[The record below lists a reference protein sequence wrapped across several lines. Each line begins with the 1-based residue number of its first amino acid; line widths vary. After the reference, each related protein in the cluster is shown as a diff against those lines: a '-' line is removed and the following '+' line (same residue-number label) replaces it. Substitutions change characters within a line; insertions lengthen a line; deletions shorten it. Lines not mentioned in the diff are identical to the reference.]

1 MRIIGIEHMKNKKTI
16 FNLRSVGL
24 IIIILSIGLLIRE
37 VLKYDNLPSKDDPI
51 SQVADFFE
59 YKENALT
66 NGIIWTGLLVLG
78 LIMYLINRK
87 K

>member
-1 MRIIGIEHMKNKKTI
+1 MENKKTK
-16 FNLRSVGL
+16 FNLKSVGL

-37 VLKYDNLPSKDDPI
+37 VLQYDNLPSKDDPI
-51 SQVADFFE
+51 SQVVDFLK
-59 YKENALT
+59 YKENAVT
-66 NGIIWTGLLVLG
+66 NGIIWTGLFVFG

>member
-1 MRIIGIEHMKNKKTI
+1 MKNRKLKYHFRT
-16 FNLRSVGL
+16 LGL
-24 IIIILSIGLLIRE
+24 IIIVLSIGLLIRE
-37 VLKYDNLPSKDDPI
+37 ILQYDNLPSKDAPI
-51 SQVADFFE
+51 SQVADFFK
-59 YKENALT
+59 YKENAVT

>member
-1 MRIIGIEHMKNKKTI
+1 MKNRKTI

-24 IIIILSIGLLIRE
+24 ILIVLSIGLLIRE
-37 VLKYDNLPSKDDPI
+37 VLQYDNQPSKDDPI
-51 SQVADFFE
+51 SQVADFLK

-66 NGIIWTGLLVLG
+66 NGIIGIGLLVLG

>member
-1 MRIIGIEHMKNKKTI
+1 MENKKI
-16 FNLRSVGL
+16 KLNLKLVGL
-24 IIIILSIGLLIRE
+24 IIIIISIGLLIRE
-37 VLKYDNLPSKDDPI
+37 VLQYDNLPSKDDPI
-51 SQVADFFE
+51 SQVVDFFK
-59 YKENALT
+59 YKENAIT

>member
-1 MRIIGIEHMKNKKTI
+1 MKNRKTK

-24 IIIILSIGLLIRE
+24 ILIILSIGLLIRE
-37 VLKYDNLPSKDDPI
+37 VLQYDNLPSKDDPI
-51 SQVADFFE
+51 SQVADFFK
-59 YKENALT
+59 YKENAIT
-66 NGIIWTGLLVLG
+66 NGIIWTGLIVLG